1 MLNPAI
7 ERKEHGV
14 FFKNKSMENKKSIG
28 FQPFWIIAFLLGVA
42 VYKEIDFEQLS
53 FKKPALGI
61 LYLLT
66 FLFSVFVI
74 VRGMIKQN
82 KQ

>member
-1 MLNPAI
+1 
-7 ERKEHGV
+7 
-14 FFKNKSMENKKSIG
+14 MESKKST
-28 FQPFWIIAFLLGVA
+28 FSLPFAIIAFILGVA

>member
-1 MLNPAI
+1 M
-7 ERKEHGV
+7 
-14 FFKNKSMENKKSIG
+14 
-28 FQPFWIIAFLLGVA
+28 IAFLLGVA

-53 FKKPALGI
+53 FKKPALGV